1 MWLLLSYQYHC
12 YPFLVG
18 LEKMKLKCLNKNKS
32 CCCYSLEHGAV
43 IIGITFM
50 VSTSVALLCN
60 IGLLAEWDA
69 IKVNFK
75 DKRMRK
81 FVHPFLIISMV
92 LNGVYLI
99 FSIVLLKGIKK
110 GYKHHVWPWIAWSCI
125 YLSIGII
132 CAIYELTLGAP
143 NGALIEVTL
152 VPVLYLIVFS
162 FWIYCIV
169 CIWNY
174 FKDMTRVKEPFGNG
188 AELDDFDSST
198 IRSFRDATGAR
209 KKYLKSGIWDSPVLS
224 NIRKSASFKQPE
236 SSSPDN
242 QYLFSTTV

>member
-1 MWLLLSYQYHC
+1 
-12 YPFLVG
+12 
-18 LEKMKLKCLNKNKS
+18 MKLKCLDKSKS

-50 VSTSVALLCN
+50 IGTSVALLAN

-69 IKVNFK
+69 IKSSFK
-75 DKRMRK
+75 DKRMQK

-99 FSIVLLKGIKK
+99 FSILLLKGIKT
-110 GYKHHVWPWIAWSCI
+110 GLKHHIWPWIAWSFI
-125 YLSIGII
+125 YLLIAII
-132 CAIYELTLGAP
+132 CATYELTLGAP
-143 NGALIEVTL
+143 NGALVEVTL
-152 VPVLYLIVFS
+152 VPVLYLMVFT

-174 FKDMTRVKEPFGNG
+174 FKVMTSVNEPFDDT
-188 AELDDFDSST
+188 EMDDFDSET
-198 IRSFRDATGAR
+198 IDSFKKASVKRGGR
-209 KKYLKSGIWDSPVLS
+209 KYYPTSGIWDSPVLS
-224 NIRKSASFKQPE
+224 NIRKSASFKQPDQ
-236 SSSPDN
+236 PDN